1 MELRANRHETAIKDF
16 LECGPLNALSRVME
30 NLNMTKMRTV
40 LFSMLVITFAGALL
54 TADDRGLLG
63 KQELKSLITNA
74 KSAQDHERIAR
85 HFDAKAGELEAE
97 SKEHRELAAQYRTNP
112 TMHESK
118 HPMSPETAGHCQYFA
133 DDLHKASERA
143 RQMANDH
150 RQTAKRV
157 AK

>member
-1 MELRANRHETAIKDF
+1 
-16 LECGPLNALSRVME
+16 ME
-30 NLNMTKMRTV
+30 NLNRTKMRTV
-40 LFSMLVITFAGALL
+40 LFSMLAIIFTGALL
-54 TADDRGLLG
+54 AADDRGLLG

-74 KSAQDHERIAR
+74 KSAQDHERLAR

-97 SKEHRELAAQYRTNP
+97 SKEHRELAVQYRTNP

-133 DDLHKASERA
+133 DDLYKASQRA

-150 RQTAKRV
+150 RQMAKRV